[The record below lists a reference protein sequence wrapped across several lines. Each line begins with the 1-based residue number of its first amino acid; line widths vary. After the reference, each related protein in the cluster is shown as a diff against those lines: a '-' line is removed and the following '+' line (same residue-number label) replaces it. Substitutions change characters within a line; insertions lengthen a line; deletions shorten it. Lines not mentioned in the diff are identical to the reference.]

1 MLHAIRC
8 AADRDQGPLLQGW
21 YILAWYNGSG
31 VSEQVYSMLHIA
43 CYLPTDR
50 LVDRLSL
57 AALRTAS
64 IVKVT
69 EI

>member
-8 AADRDQGPLLQGW
+8 ATVRDRGFLLQGW

-31 VSEQVYSMLHIA
+31 VSEQVYSMLYIP

-64 IVKVT
+64 VDRAK
-69 EI
+69 

>member
-8 AADRDQGPLLQGW
+8 AADRDRGPLLQGW

-31 VSEQVYSMLHIA
+31 VSEQVYSMLHIP

-50 LVDRLSL
+50 LVYRLSL
-57 AALRTAS
+57 AALRKAN
-64 IVKVT
+64 VDCAK
-69 EI
+69 

>member
-8 AADRDQGPLLQGW
+8 AVVCDQSPSLQGW

-31 VSEQVYSMLHIA
+31 VSEYVYSMLCIP

-50 LVDRLSL
+50 LVYRPNL
-57 AALRTAS
+57 AALRT
-64 IVKVT
+64 V
-69 EI
+69 